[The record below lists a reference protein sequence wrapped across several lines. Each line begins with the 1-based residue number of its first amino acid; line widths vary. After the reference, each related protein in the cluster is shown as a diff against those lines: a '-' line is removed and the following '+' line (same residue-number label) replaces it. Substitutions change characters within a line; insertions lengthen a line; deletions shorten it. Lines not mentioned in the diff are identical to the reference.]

1 MASRFGVTY
10 DLEASLIGSK
20 ASNDP
25 VIDAIKMN
33 IAETN
38 ARKKWLYRQREPI
51 IESYCCIIRT

>member
-1 MASRFGVTY
+1 MASKSGITY

-25 VIDAIKMN
+25 VIDATKMN

-38 ARKKWLYRQREPI
+38 ASKKWLYRQRELI
-51 IESYCCIIRT
+51 I